1 MTHATPDLTEPR
13 SRSGPPSWLVLAVI
27 AASQAMVVL
36 DVTIVNVALPDIG
49 SSLGFANQSDLQWVV
64 NGYALTFGGFLL
76 LGGKVADRFGRR
88 LLFSVGVGLFGLASL
103 VGGLAGTPGLLI
115 GARAV
120 QGVGGALMAPAA
132 LSLLTLAFAEGEARN
147 KALGIFAAV
156 SGTGGAFGLVLG
168 GVLTDEASWRWVLFI
183 NAPIAVFVLAL
194 TPKVLQ
200 ESRDEAADGFDAPGA
215 VAVTAGL
222 VALVYALVR
231 ANDAGWVSAQT
242 IGLLVG
248 AVVLLVAFWVR
259 QARARFPLVPLAVI
273 RRGSVAGADLS
284 MLFVSA
290 ASVGTVFVI
299 SLVLQTIY
307 GYSPLRTGFA
317 FLPLSFV
324 IAVSAQITSGLLV
337 RVGARVLIVV
347 GLLLTAV
354 GILLFARISP
364 DSGYL
369 TVVLP
374 AFLVSG
380 IGTGIA
386 FVSVMSAGVAGAAPQ
401 DAGIASA
408 LVNAVQPIG
417 AALGIAA
424 LTAVANARYAART
437 SPTTSHAG
445 QLSAQTS
452 AWAWGFA
459 LIAALLVVGA
469 LIAAV
474 TIRNPA
480 AAPAPAVNDPAGEAV
495 NAPA

>member
-1 MTHATPDLTEPR
+1 MTHATPNAPEPR
-13 SRSGPPSWLVLAVI
+13 GRTAPPGWLVLAVI

-88 LLFSVGVGLFGLASL
+88 RLFSIGVGLFGLASL
-103 VGGLAGTPGLLI
+103 VGGFAGTPGLLI

-132 LSLLTLAFAEGEARN
+132 LSLLALAFAEGEARN

-194 TPKVLQ
+194 TPRVLQ
-200 ESRDEAADGFDAPGA
+200 ESRDEAAGGFDALGA
-215 VAVTAGL
+215 VTVTAGL
-222 VALVYALVR
+222 GALVFALVR
-231 ANDAGWVSAQT
+231 ANEAGWTSVQT

-259 QARARFPLVPLAVI
+259 QAQARNPLVPLSVI

-299 SLVLQTIY
+299 SLVLQTIH

-317 FLPLSFV
+317 FLPLSFA
-324 IAVSAQITSGLLV
+324 IAFSAQIASGLLG
-337 RVGARVLIVV
+337 RVGARTLTVL

-354 GILLFARISP
+354 GIALFARITP

-369 TVVLP
+369 GVVLP
-374 AFLVSG
+374 AFLISG
-380 IGTGIA
+380 VGTGIA
-386 FVSVMSAGVAGAAPQ
+386 FVSVMSAGVAGAAPE
-401 DAGIASA
+401 DAGIASG

-417 AALGIAA
+417 ASLGIAA
-424 LTAVANARYAART
+424 LTAVANARFDALT
-437 SPTTSHAG
+437 SPTTSRAG
-445 QLSAQTS
+445 LLSAQTS
-452 AWAWGFA
+452 AWAWGFG

-469 LIAAV
+469 LIAALA
-474 TIRNPA
+474 IRDPS
-480 AAPAPAVNDPAGEAV
+480 PPAVPVDDTAGEAV
-495 NAPA
+495 KATA